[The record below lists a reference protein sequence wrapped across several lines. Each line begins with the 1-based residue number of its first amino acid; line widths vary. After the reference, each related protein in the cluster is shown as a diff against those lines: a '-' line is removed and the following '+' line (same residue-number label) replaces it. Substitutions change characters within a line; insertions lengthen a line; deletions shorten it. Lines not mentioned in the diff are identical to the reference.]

1 MFSPCWQGFP
11 CIGVLPLLRNIKCGA
26 DTPVSL
32 TLVIS
37 LVPVLNEM
45 EPFQGPPPPTC
56 QRPGHIFPP
65 GPLCWVLTL
74 GVPITQGGCPHVT
87 QPDCPLAAAV
97 YKGVAVM
104 GVELGCRDHLCE
116 LLHVGWLDVHDIWHR
131 RVKEG
136 QGEVGRAWAM
146 SGPCREH
153 YGGIYRI

>member
-1 MFSPCWQGFP
+1 MRWNPSRA
-11 CIGVLPLLRNIKCGA
+11 PLLPHVRG
-26 DTPVSL
+26 
-32 TLVIS
+32 
-37 LVPVLNEM
+37 
-45 EPFQGPPPPTC
+45 QGTS
-56 QRPGHIFPP
+56 PP

-74 GVPITQGGCPHVT
+74 GVPVTQGGCPHVA

-136 QGEVGRAWAM
+136 QGEAGRAWGM
-146 SGPCREH
+146 SGPCCER
-153 YGGIYRI
+153 YGSIYRLQGHLTGRPLAEKQAAVISGS